1 MITRKKMRAREC
13 CGIVA
18 INSKSSI
25 AKKIFFGLKVIQHRG
40 QEAAGIAVA
49 KDMKITCVKSSG
61 LVHEVFDKDTLER
74 LEGNVGIGHVRYSTT
89 GVKTADEAHPIT
101 ATTSN
106 GDIAIC
112 HNGEFVNAERVALE
126 KKLSGYEGE
135 TDTEILARILV
146 KELDTTPD
154 PTRAISRTL
163 SKLRGAYSLAILVGD
178 RLFAARDPH
187 GIRPLCLGRMKEG
200 HVVASET
207 PILDLLEA
215 EFIRDLKPG
224 EIVEVGNDLAK
235 SFEMARPEHA
245 GHCMFEYVYFSR
257 PDNLLDGRLVYDVR
271 KRIGQIL
278 ARDNETNADL
288 VVPVPD
294 SGRAHAAGFADESGL
309 PLVEGLIKNRFV
321 ERTFILPEQ
330 REREIG
336 VLLKLNPIRSLV
348 EDKEIVLVDD
358 SIIRGTTMKKIVN
371 ILKKAGTGKVHVRVG
386 CPPIRHPCYLGIDMK
401 TRDQFVANDR
411 SVEEIRE
418 EIGADSLGY
427 VSLEGLVEAIDY
439 PKEELCLGCLT
450 GEYPVEIDG
459 EKLRRQERL
468 EDFTEKG

>member
-1 MITRKKMRAREC
+1 MRAREC

-49 KDMKITCVKSSG
+49 KDSKIVCVKSSG
-61 LVHEVFDKDTLER
+61 LVHEIFDKDTLEG

-112 HNGEFVNAERVALE
+112 HNREFVNVERAALE

-135 TDTEILARILV
+135 TDTEILARILA
-146 KELDTTPD
+146 KEVDTTPD

-187 GIRPLCLGRMKEG
+187 GIRPLCLGKLKDG

-207 PILDLLEA
+207 PVLDLLEA
-215 EFIRDLKPG
+215 EFVRDFKPG
-224 EIVEVGNDLAK
+224 EIMEVGNDLTK
-235 SFEMARPEHA
+235 SHEMARPKHTA
-245 GHCMFEYVYFSR
+245 HCMFEYVYFSR
-257 PDNLLDGRLVYDVR
+257 PDNFLDGKLVYDVR
-271 KRIGQIL
+271 KRIGEVT
-278 ARDNETNADL
+278 AREHKTNADE
-288 VVPVPD
+288 VVAVPD
-294 SGRAHAAGFADESGL
+294 SGRAHSAGYSDESGL

-336 VLLKLNPIRSLV
+336 VLLKLNPVKSLV
-348 EDKEIVLVDD
+348 EGRKVVIVDD
-358 SIIRGTTMKKIVN
+358 SIIRGTTMKKIVH
-371 ILKKAGTGKVHVRVG
+371 ILRKAGVSEVHVRIG
-386 CPPIRHPCYLGIDMK
+386 CPPIMHPCYLGIDMK
-401 TRDQFVANDR
+401 TRDQFVANNR
-411 SVEEIRE
+411 SVQEIE
-418 EIGADSLGY
+418 KEIGADSLGY
-427 VSLEGLVEAIDY
+427 ISLEGLVEAIGY
-439 PKEELCLGCLT
+439 PKEELCVGCLT
-450 GEYPVEIDG
+450 GEYPVEIEG
-459 EKLRRQERL
+459 EKVRRQEKL
-468 EDFTEKG
+468 EVFSD

>member
-61 LVHEVFDKDTLER
+61 LVHEVFDKDSLER

-146 KELDTTPD
+146 KELDSTPD

-224 EIVEVGNDLAK
+224 EIVEVGTDLAK

-278 ARDNETNADL
+278 ARENETNADL

-294 SGRAHAAGFADESGL
+294 SGRSHAAGFADESGL

-371 ILKKAGTGKVHVRVG
+371 ILKKAGAGKVHVRVG

-439 PKEELCLGCLT
+439 PKEDLCLGCLT

-459 EKLRRQERL
+459 EKLRRQEKL
-468 EDFTEKG
+468 EDFTGKG